1 MRNTHTESTVHI
13 SSPKNLTQIYTV
25 VYLRLSVSVSYV
37 RERSKLLD
45 LFCIIQNTEVTT
57 VLLNFEVVVKTVL
70 LERWAEGVGGGLMQK
85 EL

>member
-1 MRNTHTESTVHI
+1 M
-13 SSPKNLTQIYTV
+13 

-70 LERWAEGVGGGLMQK
+70 RERWAEGVGGGLMQK
-85 EL
+85 EV